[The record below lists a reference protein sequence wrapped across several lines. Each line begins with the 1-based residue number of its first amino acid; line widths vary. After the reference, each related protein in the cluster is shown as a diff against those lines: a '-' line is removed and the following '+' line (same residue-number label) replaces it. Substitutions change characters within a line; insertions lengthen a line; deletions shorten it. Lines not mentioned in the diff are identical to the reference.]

1 MKRSSKRWS
10 GGAGA
15 CVAAAVWGGG
25 LGCEP
30 SNSVPG
36 GPPVLLELVAVDP
49 GTGPF
54 DAVTEPITA
63 DGPAFPARP
72 LLLLVFDR
80 LLDPTPLLD
89 VDPDGGALQSKQGI
103 ASIDSSNVGVVDT
116 AVDYFENGFH
126 EKGLVLR

>member
-10 GGAGA
+10 WGAGA

-30 SNSVPG
+30 SNSVPS
-36 GPPVLLELVAVDP
+36 GPPVLTALVAVVP
-49 GTGPF
+49 GSPF
-54 DAVTEPITA
+54 DPVTEPITA

-89 VDPDGGALQSKQGI
+89 VDPDGGALLSKQGI
-103 ASIDSSNVGVVDT
+103 A
-116 AVDYFENGFH
+116 
-126 EKGLVLR
+126 